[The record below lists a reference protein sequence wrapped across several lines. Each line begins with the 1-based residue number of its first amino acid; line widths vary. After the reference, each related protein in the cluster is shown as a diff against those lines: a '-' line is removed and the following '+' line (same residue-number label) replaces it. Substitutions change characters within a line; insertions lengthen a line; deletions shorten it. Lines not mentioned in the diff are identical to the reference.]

1 MLSFG
6 WFVRSAR
13 FVGFGLAVAASV
25 ATTDPRSSVQGEL
38 AIVLETPPPGTT
50 VVRRF
55 EFEVRGHPAF
65 VDDSSYTIELEL
77 DPSTPSDFAESV
89 AIVGF
94 DDPIECS
101 YSPDAGVSGRT
112 ECYGGAGS
120 IRPACPTGTPCVV
133 SFAIESFDSTMLGGL
148 ADARLRIIAQFGRRD
163 PPPGEIIVREV
174 TP

>member
-25 ATTDPRSSVQGEL
+25 ATTAAWSSAEGEL

-65 VDDSSYTIELEL
+65 VDESSYMIELEV
-77 DPSTPSDFAESV
+77 DRTTPSDFAESV

-94 DDPIECS
+94 DDRIECS
-101 YSPDAGVSGRT
+101 YASDAGVSERT
-112 ECYGGAGS
+112 DCYGSAGS
-120 IRPACPTGTPCVV
+120 IRLACPTGTPCVV
-133 SFAIESFDSTMLGGL
+133 SFGIESFDSTMVGVL
-148 ADARLRIIAQFGRRD
+148 ADARLRIRAQFGRMD